1 MREDLEN
8 YVRFS
13 LMGGKLHI
21 KKEVVPHLFPQT
33 RTNTS
38 QIDQKIVDT
47 YNENNKRFIK
57 SSSSR
62 QCKTCSSTAAAIR
75 KPKRRRIEQLEVVQL
90 PNTSGSNIEIR
101 EEHIQNNDRINEEL
115 DMRENSVS
123 VHIQN
128 EIWNNESVAE
138 NTTTECNDVFIK
150 TECEDNNDKSE
161 SMVIETGSGSNINDC
176 TNVIIKHE
184 LEETDEQMECN
195 INDSSIVSIKTEC
208 TNTTDNTE
216 TDKECNVKIKT
227 EHENIQDSTN
237 RNVEE
242 TGTVCEINNSSIVL
256 IKNEY
261 VNSNESNIE
270 QLGREC
276 NTNEA
281 SSVSI
286 KPECEN
292 SNNISNIIQPST
304 ECNKVDSSDLSFKTK
319 CTNVNND
326 CAQSATDGN
335 EVYVKMERI
344 TNDPCVERTLKNNN
358 GNIIIVTNGF
368 ITTPNSNENVIES
381 NILIEET
388 NNIIT
393 YRQNEFVSV
402 LNEESTVYTKVC
414 TNGEIEKMPPINDN
428 NKMLSGK

>member
-1 MREDLEN
+1 
-8 YVRFS
+8 
-13 LMGGKLHI
+13 MGGKLHI

-47 YNENNKRFIK
+47 YNENNMRFIK

-62 QCKTCSSTAAAIR
+62 QCKTCASTAAATR
-75 KPKRRRIEQLEVVQL
+75 KPKRRRIQREVVQL
-90 PNTSGSNIEIR
+90 PNTSGSNSEIR

-123 VHIQN
+123 VPIQN
-128 EIWNNESVAE
+128 EICNNQSVVE
-138 NTTTECNDVFIK
+138 NATTECNDVLIK

-161 SMVIETGSGSNINDC
+161 SMVIETDSDINEC
-176 TNVIIKHE
+176 TNMVIKHE
-184 LEETDEQMECN
+184 CEETDERMECN
-195 INDSSIVSIKTEC
+195 TNDSSNVSIKTEC
-208 TNTTDNTE
+208 TNTNDNTE
-216 TDKECNVKIKT
+216 TDKECNTNESSNMVIKT
-227 EHENIQDSTN
+227 EHENTQDN
-237 RNVEE
+237 ADRNAEE
-242 TGTVCEINNSSIVL
+242 TDTSCIINNSSNVL
-256 IKNEY
+256 IRNEC

-270 QLGREC
+270 QIGREG

-286 KPECEN
+286 KSECEN
-292 SNNISNIIQPST
+292 SNNNIINIIQPST
-304 ECNKVDSSDLSFKTK
+304 ECNKVDSSNVSCTTE

-326 CAQSATDGN
+326 CEQSGTDVN
-335 EVYVKMERI
+335 EVYCVKMERN
-344 TNDPCVERTLKNNN
+344 TNDPCVERTPENNN

-368 ITTPNSNENVIES
+368 ITTPNSDENVIES
-381 NILIEET
+381 NIFIEET

-402 LNEESTVYTKVC
+402 NEENTVYKKVC
-414 TNGEIEKMPPINDN
+414 TNGEIEKTSSLNHN
-428 NKMLSGK
+428 NKMSSGK